1 MRSFT
6 GKKPGWVPFQKRKE
20 TIKRKN
26 KEPVEV
32 VFYENDHG
40 VLDGD
45 PSIEGLYLTTK
56 WATSRSGADTII
68 NVLKLLDAVTVEEGM
83 NCLGKVESSWNFVLA
98 DSKGNI
104 GYQMSGLMPVRRDGV
119 SGFVPL
125 PGWIKEN
132 DWKGF
137 VSFVDLP
144 RVINPETGFFA
155 TANQDLNEYGKVK
168 PINMPMGAYR
178 ADRIAQILS
187 KDKKFSVEDIFSM
200 HMDVYSVQAE
210 AFMKILKP
218 LLPDTGNGKILRDWD
233 LRYNP
238 ESEGAYLFEEFYKE
252 LYREV
257 FGENNMGIGAVDFLK
272 KEAGTFVDFYLN
284 FDRILLME
292 TSSWFNGRKRED
304 IYKKSLEKV
313 LLMKLKKWG
322 DVQKVMLKHILLGGK
337 LPAFLGFDKGPVTI
351 IGGRATIHQG
361 QIYRSANR
369 ETTFAPS
376 FRFVMDFAKE
386 EFFSSMAG
394 GPSDRR
400 FSKWY
405 VSGLQDWIEGKY
417 KTLKPDPGRK
427 IKFN

>member
-1 MRSFT
+1 
-6 GKKPGWVPFQKRKE
+6 
-20 TIKRKN
+20 
-26 KEPVEV
+26 
-32 VFYENDHG
+32 
-40 VLDGD
+40 
-45 PSIEGLYLTTK
+45 
-56 WATSRSGADTII
+56 
-68 NVLKLLDAVTVEEGM
+68 M

-104 GYQMSGLMPVRRDGV
+104 GYQMSGLMPIRRDGV

-125 PGWIKEN
+125 PGWVREN

-137 VSFVDLP
+137 VGFVDLP
-144 RVINPETGFFA
+144 RIINPESGFFV
-155 TANQDLNEYGKVK
+155 TANNDLNEYGKVK
-168 PINMPMGAYR
+168 PINMPMGPYR
-178 ADRIAQILS
+178 AERIAQVLS
-187 KDKKFSVEDIFSM
+187 EDKKFSVEDIFSM

-218 LLPDTGNGKILRDWD
+218 LLPDAGNGRILRNWD
-233 LRYNP
+233 LRYDP
-238 ESEGAYLFEEFYKE
+238 ESQGAYLFEEFYKE

-257 FGENNMGIGAVDFLK
+257 FGENSMGTEVVDFLK
-272 KEAGTFVDFYLN
+272 EETGAFIDFYLN

-313 LLMKLKKWG
+313 LSMEPKKWG

-337 LPAFLGFDKGPVTI
+337 LPLFLGFDRGPVTI

-369 ETTFAPS
+369 QTTFAPS

-386 EFFSSMAG
+386 EFFSALAG

-405 VSGLQDWIEGKY
+405 ASGLEGWIQGKY
-417 KTLKPDPGRK
+417 KTLKINPE
-427 IKFN
+427 IKSKL